1 MAILK
6 GHWFCRQDNHWQ
18 VIFRQHHLTGA
29 LVLTLSVFPSPPGVE
44 LNCTMLIDF
53 KLVLPPASAS
63 TGIPVNFCTGYWF
76 FLLISF
82 LPPRHLYPLTLT
94 VGKSSQP
101 ALPSPKFPV
110 EHPPHR

>member
-53 KLVLPPASAS
+53 KLVLATRVRFDRNSRELLYRILVFLTHSFSS
-63 TGIPVNFCTGYWF
+63 TSSSISTNFNSW
-76 FLLISF
+76 
-82 LPPRHLYPLTLT
+82 
-94 VGKSSQP
+94 
-101 ALPSPKFPV
+101 
-110 EHPPHR
+110 

>member
-53 KLVLPPASAS
+53 KLVLATGVRLDRNSCTASVGLDPPIVA
-63 TGIPVNFCTGYWF
+63 GGWRCEV
-76 FLLISF
+76 
-82 LPPRHLYPLTLT
+82 
-94 VGKSSQP
+94 
-101 ALPSPKFPV
+101 
-110 EHPPHR
+110 

>member
-53 KLVLPPASAS
+53 KR
-63 TGIPVNFCTGYWF
+63 TCH
-76 FLLISF
+76 
-82 LPPRHLYPLTLT
+82 PRQVRPE
-94 VGKSSQP
+94 
-101 ALPSPKFPV
+101 FP
-110 EHPPHR
+110 